1 MIIGNCMKSERNIET
16 RKAILDMIR
25 SYDTIVLA
33 RHERPDG
40 DAIGSSHGL
49 ARILRLSF
57 PEKKIFVSNQ
67 DSSEYLAFLNTEETD
82 PKGIDLEKALAIVLD
97 CAGLD
102 RCSNK
107 EISKAR
113 AIIKIDHHIDVSP
126 YGDIS
131 WIEDDRSS
139 VCEMIALLQH
149 DFSDELKIDSR
160 AATLLFTG
168 MVTDS
173 GRFKYAETNGDT
185 LRYAGYLLDQGVD
198 TQRLYANL
206 YLESFDFFKF
216 QAYVF
221 GKMKITENGV
231 AWLYVDNAMQ
241 EQFRL
246 SREQASSSVDFM
258 NKIKG
263 SLIWLAFIDNPDG
276 SIRVRLRSRF
286 IEVDKLANRYHG
298 GGHANASGSTV
309 YSLDEMN
316 ALIADADAL
325 LKDYK
330 ANNEGW
336 L

>member
-1 MIIGNCMKSERNIET
+1 
-16 RKAILDMIR
+16 
-25 SYDTIVLA
+25 
-33 RHERPDG
+33 
-40 DAIGSSHGL
+40 
-49 ARILRLSF
+49 
-57 PEKKIFVSNQ
+57 
-67 DSSEYLAFLNTEETD
+67 
-82 PKGIDLEKALAIVLD
+82 
-97 CAGLD
+97 
-102 RCSNK
+102 
-107 EISKAR
+107 
-113 AIIKIDHHIDVSP
+113 
-126 YGDIS
+126 
-131 WIEDDRSS
+131 SS

-149 DFSDELKIDSR
+149 DFSDVLKIDER
-160 AATLLFTG
+160 AATLLYTG

-173 GRFKYAETNGDT
+173 GRFKYAETTGDT

-198 TQRLYANL
+198 TQTLYANL
-206 YLESFDFFKF
+206 YLESFGFFKF

-241 EQFRL
+241 EKFGL

-286 IEVDKLANRYHG
+286 VTVDKLANRYHG

>member
-1 MIIGNCMKSERNIET
+1 MIIENNMKERNLET
-16 RKAILDMIR
+16 KKAILDMIR
-25 SYDTIVLA
+25 SYDRIVIA

-40 DAIGSSHGL
+40 DAVGSSHGL
-49 ARILRLSF
+49 AQILRISF
-57 PEKKIFVSNQ
+57 PEKNIVVSDQ
-67 DSSEYLAFLNTEETD
+67 DSSEYLAFLNTEEAE
-82 PKGIDLEKALAIVLD
+82 PGSIGLENALAIVVD
-97 CAGLD
+97 TAGLD
-102 RCSNK
+102 RCANK
-107 EISKAR
+107 NIQKAK
-113 AIIKIDHHIDVSP
+113 AIIKIDHHINVTP
-126 YGDIS
+126 YGDIE

-139 VCEMIALLQH
+139 VCEMIA
-149 DFSDELKIDSR
+149 DFQQTFRNELKIDTR
-160 AATLLFTG
+160 AATLLYCG

-173 GRFKYAETNGDT
+173 GRFKYAETGGDT
-185 LRYAGYLLDQGVD
+185 LRNAGYLLDQGVD
-198 TQRLYANL
+198 TPTLYANL

-231 AWLYVDNAMQ
+231 AYLYVDNTMQ
-241 EQFRL
+241 EQFHL

-286 IEVDKLANRYHG
+286 VTVDKLANRYHG

-309 YSLDEMN
+309 YSMDEMN

-330 ANNEGW
+330 QNNEGW

>member
-1 MIIGNCMKSERNIET
+1 M
-16 RKAILDMIR
+16 
-25 SYDTIVLA
+25 
-33 RHERPDG
+33 
-40 DAIGSSHGL
+40 
-49 ARILRLSF
+49 
-57 PEKKIFVSNQ
+57 
-67 DSSEYLAFLNTEETD
+67 
-82 PKGIDLEKALAIVLD
+82 
-97 CAGLD
+97 
-102 RCSNK
+102 
-107 EISKAR
+107 
-113 AIIKIDHHIDVSP
+113 IKIDHHIDVTP
-126 YGDIS
+126 YGNTS
-131 WIEDDRSS
+131 WVEDDRSS

-149 DFSDELKIDSR
+149 DFSDVLKIDER
-160 AATLLFTG
+160 AATLLYTG

-173 GRFKYAETNGDT
+173 GRFKYAETTGDT

-198 TQRLYANL
+198 TQTLYANL

-241 EQFRL
+241 EKFGL

-286 IEVDKLANRYHG
+286 ATVDKLANRYHG

>member
-1 MIIGNCMKSERNIET
+1 MIIENYMKDRNLET
-16 RKAILDMIR
+16 KKAILDMIR
-25 SYDTIVLA
+25 SYDSIIIA

-40 DAIGSSHGL
+40 DAVCSSHGL
-49 ARILRLSF
+49 AQILRISF
-57 PEKKIFVSNQ
+57 PEKNIVVSNR
-67 DSSEYLAFLNTEETD
+67 DRSEYLAFLNTEEAD
-82 PKGIDLEKALAIVLD
+82 PSAIDQENALAIVVD
-97 CAGLD
+97 TAGLD
-102 RCSNK
+102 RCANK
-107 EISKAR
+107 NIQKAK
-113 AIIKIDHHIDVSP
+113 AIIKIDHHINVTP

-131 WIEDDRSS
+131 WVEDERSS
-139 VCEMIALLQH
+139 VCEMIV
-149 DFSDELKIDSR
+149 DFQRTFADVLRIDSR
-160 AATLLFTG
+160 AATLLYCG

-173 GRFKYAETNGDT
+173 GRFKYAETGGDT
-185 LRYAGYLLDQGVD
+185 LRNAGYLLDQGVD
-198 TQRLYANL
+198 TQTLYANL

-216 QAYVF
+216 QSYVF
-221 GKMKITENGV
+221 GEMKITENGV
-231 AWLYVDNAMQ
+231 AYLYVDNAMQ
-241 EQFRL
+241 QQFNL

-286 IEVDKLANRYHG
+286 VTVDKLANRYNG

-309 YSLDEMN
+309 YSLAEMN

-330 ANNEGW
+330 KNNEGW

>member
-1 MIIGNCMKSERNIET
+1 MIIGNYMNREKNLET
-16 RKAILDMIR
+16 KKAILDMIR
-25 SYDTIVLA
+25 SFDTIVIA

-49 ARILRLSF
+49 AQVLRISF
-57 PEKKIFVSNQ
+57 PEKTIIVSNQ
-67 DSSEYLAFLNTEETD
+67 DSSEYLAFLNTEEAE
-82 PKGIDLEKALAIVLD
+82 PGSIGLENALAIVVD
-97 CAGLD
+97 TAGLD
-102 RCSNK
+102 RCANK
-107 EISKAR
+107 NIQKAK
-113 AIIKIDHHIDVSP
+113 AIIKIDHHINVTP

-139 VCEMIALLQH
+139 VCEMIA
-149 DFSDELKIDSR
+149 DFQQTFSEVLKIDSR
-160 AATLLFTG
+160 AATLLYCG

-173 GRFKYAETNGDT
+173 GRFKYAETGGDT
-185 LRYAGYLLDQGVD
+185 LRNAGYLLDQGVD
-198 TQRLYANL
+198 TQTLYANL

-221 GKMKITENGV
+221 GKMQITQNGV
-231 AWLYVDNAMQ
+231 AYLYVDNAMQ
-241 EQFRL
+241 QQFGL

-286 IEVDKLANRYHG
+286 LPVDKLANRYSG
-298 GGHANASGSTV
+298 GGHANAAGSTV
-309 YSLDEMN
+309 YSLEEMK

-325 LKDYK
+325 LKDFK
-330 ANNEGW
+330 ENNGGW

>member
-1 MIIGNCMKSERNIET
+1 MIIESCMNSERNIEIK
-16 RKAILDMIR
+16 KAILDMIR
-25 SYDTIVLA
+25 SYDTIVIA

-49 ARILRLSF
+49 ARILKLSF
-57 PEKKIFVSNQ
+57 PEKSIIVSDQ
-67 DSSEYLAFLNTEETD
+67 DSSEYLAFLNTQETD
-82 PKGIDLEKALAIVLD
+82 PKCIGLENALAIIVD
-97 CAGLD
+97 TAGLD
-102 RCSNK
+102 RCANK
-107 EISKAR
+107 EISKAK
-113 AIIKIDHHIDVSP
+113 AMIKIDHHINVTP
-126 YGDIS
+126 YGDIM
-131 WIEDDRSS
+131 WVEDDRSS
-139 VCEMIALLQH
+139 VCEMIASFQYT
-149 DFSDELKIDSR
+149 FRDELKIDKT
-160 AATLLFTG
+160 AATLIYTG

-173 GRFKYAETNGDT
+173 GRFKYAETTGDT
-185 LRYAGYLLDQGVD
+185 LHFAGYLLNQGID
-198 TQRLYANL
+198 TQTLYANL

-216 QAYVF
+216 QAHVF

-241 EQFRL
+241 EKFGL

-286 IEVDKLANRYHG
+286 VTVDKLANRYHG

>member
-1 MIIGNCMKSERNIET
+1 MKSERNIET

-25 SYDTIVLA
+25 SYDKIVVA

-49 ARILRLSF
+49 ARILQITF
-57 PEKKIFVSNQ
+57 PEKQIIVSNQ
-67 DSSEYLAFLNTEETD
+67 DSSEYLAFLNTEEAD
-82 PKGIDLEKALAIVLD
+82 PKNIGLEDALAIVVD
-97 CAGLD
+97 TAGLE
-102 RCSNK
+102 RCANK
-107 EISKAR
+107 DIQKAK
-113 AIIKIDHHIDVSP
+113 AIIKIDHHIDVDP

-131 WIEDDRSS
+131 WVEDDRSA
-139 VCEMIALLQH
+139 VCEMIALFQH
-149 DFSDELKIDSR
+149 DFSDVLKIDTR

-185 LRYAGYLLDQGVD
+185 LRYAGYLLDQGID
-198 TQRLYANL
+198 TQKLYANL

-216 QAYVF
+216 QSYVF
-221 GKMKITENGV
+221 GKMKISENGV

-241 EQFRL
+241 QQFNL

-286 IEVDKLANRYHG
+286 VEVDKLANRYHG

-325 LKDYK
+325 LKDFK